1 MKSLNEIREDLK
13 EIRYY
18 YSRKKMFDEASRLVG
33 ANSVMQKVNRY
44 SDAVQGAE
52 PRLYDMYIN
61 LYVKGFTQEGLAAE
75 MNYSPDYIHLLNK
88 RLILF
93 LQKTITD

>member
-1 MKSLNEIREDLK
+1 MKTLTEIREDLK

-33 ANSVMQKVNRY
+33 ASSVMEKVNRY
-44 SDAVQGAE
+44 SAAVQGAE

-88 RLILF
+88 RLVLF

>member
-1 MKSLNEIREDLK
+1 MKTLAEIREDLK

-18 YSRKKMFDEASRLVG
+18 YSRKKIFDEASKLVG
-33 ANSVMQKVNRY
+33 ASSVLEKVNRY
-44 SDAVQGAE
+44 SQAVQGAE

-75 MNYSPDYIHLLNK
+75 LYYSRDYIHLLNK
-88 RLILF
+88 KLILF
-93 LQKTITD
+93 LQEKIKE